1 MDKNEPLVLLDGDLL
16 LLSPEYY
23 KKGLPGATK
32 EMYLRQCVYD
42 KLLLAHTFLPAGYR
56 FKVFDAYR
64 EIETQKY
71 LWEMFFNQ
79 LKRKHPGLSTFELIE
94 KTKEFVSNPFD
105 VDRVPLHCTGGAI
118 DLTVVG
124 NGGELD
130 MGTAFDDFTDVAHT
144 DCFRLLEGD
153 IASRNRIIAYN
164 RSVLYDAMTKAGF
177 VNLPSEWWHY
187 DYGNWRWSEVTGYKR
202 KF

>member
-1 MDKNEPLVLLDGDLL
+1 MLDKNEPLVLIDSNLF
-16 LLSPEYY
+16 LLSPEYHI
-23 KKGLPGATK
+23 KGLPGATK

-42 KLLLAHTFLPAGYR
+42 RLLLACTFLPAGYK
-56 FKVFDAYR
+56 FKIFDAYR

-71 LWEMFFNQ
+71 LWSEYYSR
-79 LKRKHPGLSTFELIE
+79 LKSEYPVLSDFELME

-105 VDRVPLHCTGGAI
+105 VDKVPLHCTGGAV

-130 MGTAFDDFTDVAHT
+130 MGTVFDDFSEKAHT
-144 DCFRLLEGD
+144 NYFELLEKNMPENVV
-153 IASRNRIIAYN
+153 IAHNRRILLN
-164 RSVLYDAMTKAGF
+164 AMTKAGF

-187 DYGNWRWSEVTGYKR
+187 DYGNWRWSEITGYKR